1 MDANLRAGAAVFEA
15 GYHHAAHDAWEARWL
30 DLEAG
35 TPDER
40 LLHGLIQ
47 FTAVVHH
54 GRSQNW
60 TGAKG
65 LAESAHAYLAELEA
79 THRGV
84 DLDPIR
90 TYLRRVAADP
100 EHIERTEAPSV
111 VIGGEI
117 PRLAD
122 LDPEACFVAAPV
134 LAEALGYDEAVIE
147 AGVGYARKDLADDI
161 ENSRFLTLVLD
172 FVHSVDNRGTIA
184 QRLGALVD
192 RRRTREEDVEGLF

>member
-30 DLEAG
+30 GLEEG

-47 FTAVVHH
+47 YTAVVHH

-60 TGAKG
+60 TGAQG
-65 LAESAHAYLAELEA
+65 LAESASEYLAELNA
-79 THRGV
+79 TYRGV

-90 TYLRRVAADP
+90 AYMRRVAADP
-100 EHIERTEAPSV
+100 EHIERTVAPAV
-111 VIGGEI
+111 VIDGQV
-117 PRLAD
+117 PRLPD
-122 LDPEACFVAAPV
+122 LDPEACLVAAPV
-134 LAEALGYDEAVIE
+134 LAEALNYDEEVID
-147 AGVGYARKDLADDI
+147 AGVAYARKDLS
-161 ENSRFLTLVLD
+161 ENITDSRFLTLVLD
-172 FVHSVDNRGTIA
+172 FVHSADNRGTIM